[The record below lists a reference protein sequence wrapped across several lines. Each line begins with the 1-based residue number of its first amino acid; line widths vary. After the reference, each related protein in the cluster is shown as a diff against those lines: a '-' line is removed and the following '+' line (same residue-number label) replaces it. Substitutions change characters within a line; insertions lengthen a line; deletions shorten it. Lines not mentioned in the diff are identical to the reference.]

1 MKRVDAN
8 KHVHDGMDEYV
19 QYFLV
24 KGTSVTV
31 EVTVEVT
38 VAVVGATVRVEVAVV
53 TLANGCIANN
63 KAIDRALLSGRQRL
77 HAQNQTLD
85 PHVLWF

>member
-24 KGTSVTV
+24 KGTS
-31 EVTVEVT
+31 VTVEVT